1 MEQCYIDKMYRE
13 VQQINTCLQGT
24 EEIDDMENT
33 LWSGKFEISKDGLN
47 YVPLGWLVSVLMAWH
62 LETENVIS
70 GKKTSR
76 I

>member
-24 EEIDDMENT
+24 EEIGDMENA

-47 YVPLGWLVSVLMAWH
+47 YVRLGWLVSVLMAWH